1 MSNINFFLSLIL
13 FFLFQIKFSLSI
25 SCAFDIKPNSNYCFG
40 EYISEE
46 TVAIFNIKSKKKN
59 LLIEIKDPRG
69 KTIYS
74 KNSQSEIRASL
85 TAMVSGNYE
94 VCVKNNNKYEVLIDF
109 ELLTGI
115 EAQDSSQF
123 AKESS
128 IQPAEAAILK
138 LNDMSKDLMKEFKK
152 VVKEENKNLKENEI
166 ISGKIKT
173 VSYITI
179 LVMIGVGVIEAF
191 YVKKYLFARK
201 VI

>member
-1 MSNINFFLSLIL
+1 MSNINLLLSLIL
-13 FFLFQIKFSLSI
+13 FFLFQIKFSSAI

-40 EYISEE
+40 EYISVE

-138 LNDMSKDLMKEFKK
+138 LNDMSKDLIKVFKN

-179 LVMIGVGVIEAF
+179 MVMIGVGVIEAF

>member
-1 MSNINFFLSLIL
+1 MSNINFLLSLIL
-13 FFLFQIKFSLSI
+13 FFLFQIKFSSAI

-40 EYISEE
+40 EYISVE

-138 LNDMSKDLMKEFKK
+138 LNDMSKDLIKVFKN

-179 LVMIGVGVIEAF
+179 MVMIGVGVIEAF

>member
-1 MSNINFFLSLIL
+1 M
-13 FFLFQIKFSLSI
+13 
-25 SCAFDIKPNSNYCFG
+25 
-40 EYISEE
+40 
-46 TVAIFNIKSKKKN
+46 
-59 LLIEIKDPRG
+59 
-69 KTIYS
+69 
-74 KNSQSEIRASL
+74 
-85 TAMVSGNYE
+85 
-94 VCVKNNNKYEVLIDF
+94 CVKNNNNFEVLIDF

-115 EAQDSSQF
+115 EAQDSSTF
-123 AKESS
+123 AKEST

-138 LNDMSKDLMKEFKK
+138 LNDMSKDLIKEFKA

-179 LVMIGVGVIEAF
+179 MVMIGVGVIEAF

>member
-1 MSNINFFLSLIL
+1 MGTGIPRSS
-13 FFLFQIKFSLSI
+13 KS
-25 SCAFDIKPNSNYCFG
+25 AVPNCFG
-40 EYISEE
+40 EFISEE
-46 TVAIFNIKSKKKN
+46 TVAIFHIKSKKKN
-59 LLIEIKDPRG
+59 LLIDIKDPRG
-69 KTIYS
+69 KIIYS
-74 KNSQSEIRASL
+74 KNSQTEIRASL
-85 TAMVSGNYE
+85 TAMVTGNYE

-115 EAQDSSQF
+115 EAQDSSVF

-128 IQPAEAAILK
+128 IQPAEAAILR
-138 LNDMSKDLMKEFKK
+138 LNDMSKDLIKEFKN

-179 LVMIGVGVIEAF
+179 MVMVGVGIIEAF

>member
-1 MSNINFFLSLIL
+1 MLNINYILSLII
-13 FFLFQIKFSLSI
+13 FFLFQIKFSISI
-25 SCAFDIKPNSNYCFG
+25 NCAFDIPANTNYCFG

-46 TVAIFNIKSKKKN
+46 TVAIFHIKTKKKN
-59 LLIEIKDPRG
+59 LSIIIKDP
-69 KTIYS
+69 KNKIIYS
-74 KNSQSEIRASL
+74 KNSQLEIRASL
-85 TAMVSGNYE
+85 TATISGNYE
-94 VCVKNNNKYEVLIDF
+94 VCVKNNNNFEVLIDF

-115 EAQDSSQF
+115 EAQDSSTF
-123 AKESS
+123 AKEST

-138 LNDMSKDLMKEFKK
+138 LNDMSKDLIKEFKA

-173 VSYITI
+173 VSHITI
-179 LVMIGVGVIEAF
+179 MVMIGVGVIEAF

>member
-1 MSNINFFLSLIL
+1 MIEYIESFSNISFFKS
-13 FFLFQIKFSLSI
+13 SI
-25 SCAFDIKPNSNYCFG
+25 FVFG

-46 TVAIFNIKSKKKN
+46 TVAIFHIKTKKKN
-59 LLIEIKDPRG
+59 LSIIIKDP
-69 KTIYS
+69 KNKIIYS
-74 KNSQSEIRASL
+74 KNSQLEIRASL
-85 TAMVSGNYE
+85 TATISGNYE
-94 VCVKNNNKYEVLIDF
+94 VCVKNNNNFEVLIDF

-115 EAQDSSQF
+115 EAQDSSTF
-123 AKESS
+123 AKEST

-138 LNDMSKDLMKEFKK
+138 LNDMSKDLIKEFKA

-179 LVMIGVGVIEAF
+179 MVMIGVGVIEAF